1 MKFFLKFLFL
11 LCLLL
16 ACAPTK
22 QNELTVK
29 LEITNPKVGKVPI
42 ALMLEYQNKPLTEA
56 AVTVRGDMTHAG
68 MSPVQAEAREL
79 GAGRYALDNFG
90 FTMSGDWVLSITAKK
105 STQTLNG
112 EAKLGVNP

>member
-1 MKFFLKFLFL
+1 MKVLFL

-16 ACAPTK
+16 LGCAPAK
-22 QNELTVK
+22 QNELVVK
-29 LEITNPKVGKVPI
+29 IEITNPKVGKVPI
-42 ALMLEYQNKPLTEA
+42 LLLLEYQNKPLSQA
-56 AVTVRGDMTHAG
+56 IVTVRGDMTHAG

-79 GAGRYALDNFG
+79 GSGRYALDNFG

-105 STQTLNG
+105 GTQTLTG